1 MLVQNLPQTCM
12 YCSYSLKGVFMS
24 SSGLIGLEQASLVTE
39 TNPGK
44 GNKGDKFSDV
54 FAIDGKPI
62 RSFADFFAWK
72 LEISLI
78 SLRER
83 LEELEKLYAQY
94 CKEDGTCDGQ
104 VLAENASDEL
114 KSLSQEYGVN
124 LSSASSDEILS
135 LIKRLKEQIL
145 ELYKQFAIESALKK
159 ERGQGSGKGI
169 AAE

>member
-1 MLVQNLPQTCM
+1 MLVWNLPQTCM

-24 SSGLIGLEQASLVTE
+24 SSGLIGIEQASLVTE

-44 GNKGDKFSDV
+44 GNKGGKFSDV
-54 FAIDGKPI
+54 FVIGGEPI

-72 LEISLI
+72 LEMSLI
-78 SLRER
+78 SLRKG
-83 LEELEKLYAQY
+83 LEELENLYAQS
-94 CKEDGTCDGQ
+94 CKDGTYDGQ

-145 ELYKQFAIESALKK
+145 ELCKRFAESSLKK